1 MQRTLISAVGAL
13 LLMATVAGAQQVSG
27 DWRSILQ
34 ERLRSYGHR
43 NWIVI
48 ADSAY
53 PAQSAEGVETIVT
66 GADHVQVLQ
75 TVLQALE
82 ASKHVRPNVYVDR
95 ELAAVAENDALGIS
109 AYRDQLSV
117 YLNSQQL
124 RTPAVPTLPHE
135 KIIAKLD
142 EVSRNFRVLILKTKM
157 TLPYTSVFLELDC
170 AYWTPEAERRLRSV
184 LAAQSGR

>member
-1 MQRTLISAVGAL
+1 MRRTLISALGAL
-13 LLMATVAGAQQVSG
+13 LLTASLVGAQQVSG

-34 ERLRSYGHR
+34 ERLQSYGHR
-43 NWIVI
+43 NWIVV

-53 PAQSAEGVETIVT
+53 PAQSAEGIETIVT

-75 TVLQALE
+75 TVLQALQ
-82 ASKHVRPNVYVDR
+82 ASKHVTPNVYVDR
-95 ELAAVAENDALGIS
+95 ELAAIAESDALGIS

-117 YLNSQQL
+117 YLNSLQL
-124 RTPAVPTLPHE
+124 RTPPVPTLSHE

-142 EVSRNFRVLILKTKM
+142 EVSRSFRVLILKTKM
-157 TLPYTSVFLELDC
+157 TLPYSSVFLELDC
-170 AYWTPEAERRLRSV
+170 SYWSPEAERRLRSV